1 MMADPPHPAGV
12 ALGRALA
19 DELVLASQLLADLAY
34 ELGSDET
41 TLRRHLSSLQK
52 LDRVTQMQLAVAEL
66 LRGDVGIDAITLED
80 MKQRIGV
87 QIGQSSCH

>member
-1 MMADPPHPAGV
+1 
-12 ALGRALA
+12 
-19 DELVLASQLLADLAY
+19 
-34 ELGSDET
+34 
-41 TLRRHLSSLQK
+41 
-52 LDRVTQMQLAVAEL
+52 MQLAVAEL